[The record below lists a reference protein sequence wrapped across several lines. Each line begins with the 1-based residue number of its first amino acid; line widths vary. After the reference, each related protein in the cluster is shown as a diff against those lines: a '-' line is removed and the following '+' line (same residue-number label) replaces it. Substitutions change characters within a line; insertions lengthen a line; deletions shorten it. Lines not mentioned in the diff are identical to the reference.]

1 MKLYGH
7 LTSPYVRKVRIALR
21 EKNLRFSHS
30 EESPHDP
37 GNHVADLNPL
47 GKVPVL
53 ETGDGRVLFDSG
65 VIVEYLDQLGAP
77 RLIPEGDLRL
87 PVLQWHAL
95 GSGIVDAV
103 VARLLEG
110 RRPPAQRSQELIE
123 AQEQKV
129 RRAIAWADKAE
140 RGRAYLIGERFTL
153 ADLALGLALEYVD
166 FRYPHDWRSQHP
178 RLAQWLAGIS
188 TRGSFAE
195 TVPPGMEKI
204 LDSPH

>member
-21 EKNLRFSHS
+21 EKNLACTHVT
-30 EESPHDP
+30 ESPHDP
-37 GNHVADLNPL
+37 GNHIADMNPL

-53 ETGDGRVLFDSG
+53 ETGDGRVFFDSG
-65 VIVEYLDQLGAP
+65 LIVEYLDGLGMP
-77 RLIPEGDLRL
+77 RLIPEGEARL

-95 GSGIVDAV
+95 GSGIIDAV
-103 VARLLEG
+103 VVRLLEG
-110 RRPPAQRSQELIE
+110 RRPPAQRSAEVIA
-123 AQEQKV
+123 AQEQKIQ
-129 RRAIAWADKAE
+129 RAIAWADKAE
-140 RGRAYLIGERFTL
+140 RGRAYLIGDRFTL
-153 ADLALGLALEYVD
+153 ADLVLGLALEYVD
-166 FRYPHDWRSQHP
+166 FRYPHDWRSAHP

-204 LDSPH
+204 IDSPH